1 MLEGSIPVVSRHS
14 ARWEREKEEM
24 LFGIKFRHLI
34 TALFRFSCV
43 LNCLCS
49 FSIAFYFECLFKPSP
64 IIIIIIIIIINKI
77 VINMT
82 AFFKP

>member
-14 ARWEREKEEM
+14 ARWEREKEDM

-34 TALFRFSCV
+34 TAVFPFSCV

-49 FSIAFYFECLFKPSP
+49 FSIAFYFECLFTPIP
-64 IIIIIIIIIINKI
+64 IIIIIIIIIINK
-77 VINMT
+77 NCY
-82 AFFKP
+82 